1 MKQGFPLDSA
11 RPLPALLQR
20 AHGLSGA
27 LNEDLFVQ
35 RREAIHGLG
44 KSLFHLRQP
53 SIAGRISSKTRTRS
67 GFLAQPEKPR
77 L

>member
-1 MKQGFPLDSA
+1 MVSEKASFI
-11 RPLPALLQR
+11 
-20 AHGLSGA
+20 SG
-27 LNEDLFVQ
+27 
-35 RREAIHGLG
+35 
-44 KSLFHLRQP
+44 SP